1 VSSEAPGS
9 LNATDT
15 RLDGEVA
22 VVTGGGRG
30 IGRAIARSLG
40 EAGASVAVVART
52 PGDVAATAAM
62 LEEGRGEAVGIRAD
76 VTDRA
81 SVDTTMRE
89 VEQALGSVTI
99 LVNCAGTCGAIG
111 PLWEIEPDDWRRDVD
126 ATLLGTFLCARA
138 VLPAMVARRRG
149 RVINVSSYAAIRAS
163 PYIAAYGS
171 AKAAL
176 VHLTNTLA
184 AETAPFGVSVFAMTP
199 GRVRTAMTDHMLDVQ
214 TGKQWSVMPTGE
226 WLPAERAGA
235 LAVVLASGRADAL
248 SGRFIHVLDDVDE
261 LVRRADEIRRDD
273 LHALR
278 LRT

>member
-1 VSSEAPGS
+1 MSPEAVGS
-9 LNATDT
+9 LNATDI

-30 IGRAIARSLG
+30 VGRAIARSLG
-40 EAGASVAVVART
+40 QAGASVAVVART
-52 PGDVAATAAM
+52 PSDVEATAAM
-62 LEEGRGEAVGIRAD
+62 LREGGGEAVGIRAD

-81 SVDTTMRE
+81 SVDTAMTE
-89 VEQALGSVTI
+89 VARSFGPVTI

-126 ATLLGTFLCARA
+126 ASLLGTFLCARA
-138 VLPAMVARRRG
+138 VLPGMVARRSG
-149 RVINVSSYAAIRAS
+149 RVINVSSYAAIRAT
-163 PYIAAYGS
+163 PCIAAYGA

-199 GRVRTAMTDHMLDVQ
+199 GRVRTAMTEYMLESQ
-214 TGKQWSVMPTGE
+214 TGKQWSIMPTGE

-235 LAVVLASGRADAL
+235 LAVVLSSGRADAL
-248 SGRFIHVLDDVDE
+248 SGRFIHVLDDVEE
-261 LVRRADEIRRDD
+261 LVRRGDEIRRDD
-273 LHALR
+273 LYALR
-278 LRT
+278 LRA

>member
-1 VSSEAPGS
+1 VSPEAPGS
-9 LNATDT
+9 PNATDV

-40 EAGASVAVVART
+40 QAGASVAVVART
-52 PGDVAATAAM
+52 PNDVEATAAM
-62 LEEGRGEAVGIRAD
+62 LAEGGGEALGVRAD

-81 SVDTTMRE
+81 SVDRAMGR
-89 VEQALGSVTI
+89 VERSFGPVTI

-111 PLWEIEPDDWRRDVD
+111 PLWEIEPADWRRDVD
-126 ATLLGTFLCARA
+126 ASLFGTFLCARA

-149 RVINVSSYAAIRAS
+149 RIINVSSYAAIRPT

-184 AETAPFGVSVFAMTP
+184 AETAPFGVSVFAVTP
-199 GRVRTAMTDHMLDVQ
+199 GRVRTAMTEYMVGVQ
-214 TGKQWSVMPTGE
+214 TGKEWSVVPTGE

-235 LAVVLASGRADAL
+235 LAVVLSSGRADAL
-248 SGRFIHVLDDVDE
+248 SGRFVHVLDDVEE

-273 LHALR
+273 LYALR
-278 LRT
+278 LRA

>member
-9 LNATDT
+9 LNATDM

-40 EAGASVAVVART
+40 QAGASVAVVART
-52 PGDVAATAAM
+52 PRDVAATAAM
-62 LEEGRGEAVGIRAD
+62 LEEGGGEAVGIRAD

-81 SVDTTMRE
+81 SVDRTMRE

-248 SGRFIHVLDDVDE
+248 SGRFIHVLDDVEE

>member
-1 VSSEAPGS
+1 VPPEAPRS
-9 LNATDT
+9 LNATDI
-15 RLDGEVA
+15 RLDGAVA

-40 EAGASVAVVART
+40 QAGASVAVVART
-52 PGDVAATAAM
+52 PSDVDATAAM
-62 LEEGRGEAVGIRAD
+62 LTEGGGEAVGIPAD
-76 VTDRA
+76 VTDGA
-81 SVDTTMRE
+81 SVDRTMRK
-89 VEQALGSVTI
+89 VERSFGPITI

-111 PLWEIEPDDWRRDVD
+111 ALWEIEPDDWRRDVD
-126 ATLLGTFLCARA
+126 ASLLGTFLCARA

-149 RVINVSSYAAIRAS
+149 RVINVSSYAAIRAT
-163 PYIAAYGS
+163 PCIAAYGA

-199 GRVRTAMTDHMLDVQ
+199 GRVRTAMTEYMLESQ
-214 TGKQWSVMPTGE
+214 TGKQWSIMPTGE

-235 LAVVLASGRADAL
+235 LAVVLSSGRADAL
-248 SGRFIHVLDDVDE
+248 SGRFIHVLDDVEE

-273 LHALR
+273 LYALR
-278 LRT
+278 LRA

>member
-1 VSSEAPGS
+1 VSPEAPGS
-9 LNATDT
+9 PNATDI

-40 EAGASVAVVART
+40 QAGASVAVVART
-52 PGDVAATAAM
+52 PNDVEATAAM
-62 LEEGRGEAVGIRAD
+62 LAEGGGEALGVRAD

-81 SVDTTMRE
+81 SVDRAMGR
-89 VEQALGSVTI
+89 VERSFGPVTI

-111 PLWEIEPDDWRRDVD
+111 PLWEIEPADWRRDVD
-126 ATLLGTFLCARA
+126 ASLFGTFLCARA

-149 RVINVSSYAAIRAS
+149 RIINVSSYAAIR
-163 PYIAAYGS
+163 PTPHIAAYGS

-184 AETAPFGVSVFAMTP
+184 AETAPFGVSVFAVTP
-199 GRVRTAMTDHMLDVQ
+199 GRVRTAMTEYMVGVQ
-214 TGKQWSVMPTGE
+214 TGKEWSVVPTGE

-235 LAVVLASGRADAL
+235 LAVVLSSGRADAL
-248 SGRFIHVLDDVDE
+248 SGRFVHVLDDVEE

-273 LHALR
+273 LYALR
-278 LRT
+278 LRA

>member
-9 LNATDT
+9 LNATDM

-40 EAGASVAVVART
+40 QAGASVAVVART
-52 PGDVAATAAM
+52 PRDVAATAAM
-62 LEEGRGEAVGIRAD
+62 LEEGGGKAVGIRAD

-81 SVDTTMRE
+81 SVDRTMRE

>member
-40 EAGASVAVVART
+40 QAGASVAVVART
-52 PGDVAATAAM
+52 PRDVAATAAM
-62 LEEGRGEAVGIRAD
+62 LEEGGGEAVGIRAD

-81 SVDTTMRE
+81 SVDRTMTE

>member
-1 VSSEAPGS
+1 MSPEAAGS
-9 LNATDT
+9 LNATDI

-30 IGRAIARSLG
+30 VGRAIARSLG
-40 EAGASVAVVART
+40 QAGASVAVVART
-52 PGDVAATAAM
+52 PSDVEATAAM
-62 LEEGRGEAVGIRAD
+62 LAEGGGQAVGIRAD
-76 VTDRA
+76 VTDEA
-81 SVDTTMRE
+81 SVDTAMTE
-89 VEQALGSVTI
+89 VARSFGPVTI

-126 ATLLGTFLCARA
+126 ASLLGTFLCARA
-138 VLPAMVARRRG
+138 VLPAMVARRSG
-149 RVINVSSYAAIRAS
+149 RVINVSSYAAIRAT
-163 PYIAAYGS
+163 PCIAAYGA

-199 GRVRTAMTDHMLDVQ
+199 GRVRTAMTEYMLESQ
-214 TGKQWSVMPTGE
+214 TGKQWSIMPTGE

-235 LAVVLASGRADAL
+235 LAVVLSSGRADAL
-248 SGRFIHVLDDVDE
+248 SGRFIHVLDDVEE

-273 LHALR
+273 LYALR
-278 LRT
+278 LRA

>member
-1 VSSEAPGS
+1 VSPEAPGS
-9 LNATDT
+9 PNATDI

-40 EAGASVAVVART
+40 QAGASVAVVART
-52 PGDVAATAAM
+52 PNDVEATAAM
-62 LEEGRGEAVGIRAD
+62 LAEGGGEALGVRAD

-81 SVDTTMRE
+81 SVDRAMGR
-89 VEQALGSVTI
+89 VERSFGPVTI

-111 PLWEIEPDDWRRDVD
+111 PLWEIEPADWRRDVD
-126 ATLLGTFLCARA
+126 ASLFGTFLCARA

-149 RVINVSSYAAIRAS
+149 RIINVSSYAAIRPT

-184 AETAPFGVSVFAMTP
+184 AETAPFGVSVFAVTP
-199 GRVRTAMTDHMLDVQ
+199 GRVRTAMTEYMVGVQ
-214 TGKQWSVMPTGE
+214 TGKEWSVVPTGE

-235 LAVVLASGRADAL
+235 LAVVLSSGRADAL
-248 SGRFIHVLDDVDE
+248 SGRFVHVLDDVEE

-273 LHALR
+273 LYALR
-278 LRT
+278 LRA

>member
-1 VSSEAPGS
+1 MSPEAPRR
-9 LNATDT
+9 LNATDI

-30 IGRAIARSLG
+30 VGREIARSLG
-40 EAGASVAVVART
+40 QAGASVAVVART
-52 PGDVAATAAM
+52 PSDVEATAAM
-62 LEEGRGEAVGIRAD
+62 LREGGVEAVGIRAD
-76 VTDRA
+76 VTDGA
-81 SVDTTMRE
+81 SVDTAMTE
-89 VEQALGSVTI
+89 VARSFGPVTI

-126 ATLLGTFLCARA
+126 ASLLGTFLCARA
-138 VLPAMVARRRG
+138 VLPAMVARRSG
-149 RVINVSSYAAIRAS
+149 RVINVSSYAAIRAT
-163 PYIAAYGS
+163 PCIAAYGA

-199 GRVRTAMTDHMLDVQ
+199 GRVRTAMTEYMLESQ
-214 TGKQWSVMPTGE
+214 TGKQWSIMPTGE

-235 LAVVLASGRADAL
+235 LAVVLSSGRADAL
-248 SGRFIHVLDDVDE
+248 SGRFIHVLDDVEE

-273 LHALR
+273 LYALR
-278 LRT
+278 LRA

>member
-1 VSSEAPGS
+1 VSPEAAGS
-9 LNATDT
+9 LNATHI

-52 PGDVAATAAM
+52 PSDVEATAAM
-62 LEEGRGEAVGIRAD
+62 LGEGGGEAVGIRAD
-76 VTDRA
+76 VTDEA

-89 VEQALGSVTI
+89 AERSFGPVTI
-99 LVNCAGTCGAIG
+99 LVNCAGTCSAIG

-126 ATLLGTFLCARA
+126 ASLLGTFLCARA
-138 VLPAMVARRRG
+138 VLPSMVARRRG
-149 RVINVSSYAAIRAS
+149 RVINVSSYAAIRAT
-163 PYIAAYGS
+163 PHIAAYGA

-199 GRVRTAMTDHMLDVQ
+199 GRVRTAMTEYMLESQ
-214 TGKQWSVMPTGE
+214 TGKPWSVMPTGE

-235 LAVVLASGRADAL
+235 LAVVLSSGRADAL
-248 SGRFIHVLDDVDE
+248 SGRFIHVLDDVEE

-273 LHALR
+273 LYALR
-278 LRT
+278 LRA

>member
-1 VSSEAPGS
+1 VSPEAPGS
-9 LNATDT
+9 LNATDI

-40 EAGASVAVVART
+40 QAGALVAVVART
-52 PGDVAATAAM
+52 PSDVEATAAM
-62 LEEGRGEAVGIRAD
+62 LGKGGGEAVSIRAD
-76 VTDRA
+76 VTDEA
-81 SVDTTMRE
+81 SVDRAMRE
-89 VEQALGSVTI
+89 VERSFGPVTI

-111 PLWEIEPDDWRRDVD
+111 PVWEIEPDDWRRDVD
-126 ATLLGTFLCARA
+126 ASLLGTFLCARA

-149 RVINVSSYAAIRAS
+149 RVINVSSYAAIRAA
-163 PYIAAYGS
+163 PHIAAYGA

-199 GRVRTAMTDHMLDVQ
+199 GRVRTAMTDYMLESQ
-214 TGKQWSVMPTGE
+214 TGKQWTVMPTGE

-235 LAVVLASGRADAL
+235 LAVVLSSGKADAL
-248 SGRFIHVLDDVDE
+248 SGRFIHVLDEVE
-261 LVRRADEIRRDD
+261 QLVRRADEIRRDD
-273 LHALR
+273 LYALR
-278 LRT
+278 LRA

>member
-1 VSSEAPGS
+1 MSPEAAGS
-9 LNATDT
+9 LNATDI

-40 EAGASVAVVART
+40 QAGASVAVVART
-52 PGDVAATAAM
+52 PSDVEATAAM
-62 LEEGRGEAVGIRAD
+62 LGEEGGEAVGIRAD
-76 VTDRA
+76 VTDGA
-81 SVDTTMRE
+81 SVDRMMRE
-89 VEQALGSVTI
+89 VERSLGPITI

-126 ATLLGTFLCARA
+126 ASLLGTFLCARA

-149 RVINVSSYAAIRAS
+149 RVINVSSYAAIRAT
-163 PYIAAYGS
+163 PHIAAYGA

-184 AETAPFGVSVFAMTP
+184 AETAPFGVSAFAMTP
-199 GRVRTAMTDHMLDVQ
+199 GRVRTAMTEYMLESQ
-214 TGKQWSVMPTGE
+214 AGKQWSVMPTGE

-235 LAVVLASGRADAL
+235 LAVVLSSGRADAL
-248 SGRFIHVLDDVDE
+248 SGRFIHVLDDVEE

-273 LHALR
+273 LYALR
-278 LRT
+278 LRA

>member
-40 EAGASVAVVART
+40 QAGASVAVVART
-52 PGDVAATAAM
+52 PRDVAATAAM
-62 LEEGRGEAVGIRAD
+62 LEEGGGEAVGIRAD

-248 SGRFIHVLDDVDE
+248 SGRFIHVLDDVEE

>member
-1 VSSEAPGS
+1 MSPEAVGS
-9 LNATDT
+9 LNATDI

-30 IGRAIARSLG
+30 VGRAIARSLG
-40 EAGASVAVVART
+40 QAGASVAVVART
-52 PGDVAATAAM
+52 PSDVEATAAM
-62 LEEGRGEAVGIRAD
+62 LAEGGGQAVGIRAD
-76 VTDRA
+76 VTDEA
-81 SVDTTMRE
+81 SVDTAMTE
-89 VEQALGSVTI
+89 VARSFGPVTI

-126 ATLLGTFLCARA
+126 ASLLGTFLCARA
-138 VLPAMVARRRG
+138 VLPAMVARRSG
-149 RVINVSSYAAIRAS
+149 RVINVSSYAAIRAT
-163 PYIAAYGS
+163 PCIAAYGA

-199 GRVRTAMTDHMLDVQ
+199 GRVRTAMTEYMLESQ
-214 TGKQWSVMPTGE
+214 TGKQWSIMPTGE

-235 LAVVLASGRADAL
+235 LAVVLSSGRADAL
-248 SGRFIHVLDDVDE
+248 SGRFIHVLDDVEE

-273 LHALR
+273 LYALR
-278 LRT
+278 LRA